1 MTFAK
6 LMKLYR
12 HYKNEYDFKLKRV
25 SYSELEQR
33 VMESEEWIPDQEDR
47 MEKVKCPVC
56 DNTLIFV
63 DHILGEIKCQRCKK
77 IIKIDKESSKE
88 HSHTEV
94 QQLPNTYL

>member
-1 MTFAK
+1 M
-6 LMKLYR
+6 L
-12 HYKNEYDFKLKRV
+12 KLK
-25 SYSELEQR
+25 EAECK
-33 VMESEEWIPDQEDR
+33 

-88 HSHTEV
+88 HSHTVV
-94 QQLPNTYL
+94 Q